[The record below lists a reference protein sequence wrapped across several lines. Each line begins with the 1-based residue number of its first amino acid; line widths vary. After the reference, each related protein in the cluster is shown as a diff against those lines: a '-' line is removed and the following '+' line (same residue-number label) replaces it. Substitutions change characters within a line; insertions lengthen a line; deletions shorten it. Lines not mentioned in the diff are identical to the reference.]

1 MIFTKITDVIG
12 HCFLCAMS
20 LKPTC
25 ILTKA
30 IFLLKKPFFNR
41 IMCVSQGI
49 IVVAKKVDKRLKA
62 LNVCSQDFE
71 NVIELLRQYK
81 KCFIKMLEWLEQ
93 CSHTQKMEKTWKM
106 KNFVII
112 TNAKQAS
119 NVLSIMSKEVRKGKK
134 NCILP
139 EVRLHDIMQDSKD
152 LELKTAFRER
162 PSLLEILKIR
172 SLWVMMQWPLNWN
185 TIKSGGTF

>member
-81 KCFIKMLEWLEQ
+81 RCFIKMLE
-93 CSHTQKMEKTWKM
+93 
-106 KNFVII
+106 
-112 TNAKQAS
+112 
-119 NVLSIMSKEVRKGKK
+119 
-134 NCILP
+134 
-139 EVRLHDIMQDSKD
+139 
-152 LELKTAFRER
+152 
-162 PSLLEILKIR
+162 
-172 SLWVMMQWPLNWN
+172 
-185 TIKSGGTF
+185 